1 MIGNCCERRITPD
14 DNGIYIKANGWVRRG
29 QTVMIRKIA
38 MYALVKTGGK
48 QYRVAK
54 DDTILV
60 ERIAADEGAE
70 VILNDIVMLADGDK
84 VTIGTPKVEGAAVS
98 ATVMRQT
105 RGPKIIIFRRKR
117 RKNHRRTQGHRQDLT
132 LLKINDIAEDA
143 KKLRQRNRSQN
154 GSEKSRDHDRKR
166 REKASSEKSCG
177 EKASA
182 KSRRRE
188 KASRKESGKERLNTT
203 PHCGMNKM
211 KGVELWHIKKQVVAP
226 ETVAIRL
233 VVVLV

>member
-1 MIGNCCERRITPD
+1 
-14 DNGIYIKANGWVRRG
+14 
-29 QTVMIRKIA
+29 

-60 ERIAADEGAE
+60 ERIAAEEGAE

-84 VTIGTPKVEGAAVS
+84 VKIGTPKVDGAAVS

-143 KKLRQRNRSQN
+143 RKLTPAKPAAKKAATTSKSAAKKLAP
-154 GSEKSRDHDRKR
+154 
-166 REKASSEKSCG
+166 KAAAAKKPAAK
-177 EKASA
+177 KAA
-182 KSRRRE
+182 K
-188 KASRKESGKERLNTT
+188 KD
-203 PHCGMNKM
+203 
-211 KGVELWHIKKQVVAP
+211 
-226 ETVAIRL
+226 
-233 VVVLV
+233 

>member
-1 MIGNCCERRITPD
+1 MIGNCRERRITLTTTVSTKKPMA
-14 DNGIYIKANGWVRRG
+14 GVRRG

-48 QYRVAK
+48 QYRVSK

-84 VTIGTPKVEGAAVS
+84 VTVGTPKVEGAAVS

-143 KKLRQRNRSQN
+143 KKLTPA
-154 GSEKSRDHDRKR
+154 KPAAK
-166 REKASSEKSCG
+166 KAATTTESAAKKPAAKKPAAKKPAPKVAAAKKPAAK
-177 EKASA
+177 KAA
-182 KSRRRE
+182 K
-188 KASRKESGKERLNTT
+188 KD
-203 PHCGMNKM
+203 
-211 KGVELWHIKKQVVAP
+211 
-226 ETVAIRL
+226 
-233 VVVLV
+233 

>member
-1 MIGNCCERRITPD
+1 
-14 DNGIYIKANGWVRRG
+14 
-29 QTVMIRKIA
+29 MIRKIA

-60 ERIAADEGAE
+60 ERIAAEEGAE
-70 VILNDIVMLADGDK
+70 VILNDIVMLGDGDK
-84 VTIGTPKVEGAAVS
+84 VTIGTPNVDGAAVS

-143 KKLRQRNRSQN
+143 KKLAPA
-154 GSEKSRDHDRKR
+154 KPAAK
-166 REKASSEKSCG
+166 KAAPKVDDATKPVAK
-177 EKASA
+177 KAAPKAAAA
-182 KSRRRE
+182 KKPAAK
-188 KASRKESGKERLNTT
+188 KAA
-203 PHCGMNKM
+203 
-211 KGVELWHIKKQVVAP
+211 KKD
-226 ETVAIRL
+226 
-233 VVVLV
+233 

>member
-1 MIGNCCERRITPD
+1 
-14 DNGIYIKANGWVRRG
+14 
-29 QTVMIRKIA
+29 

-60 ERIAADEGAE
+60 ERIAAEEGDQ
-70 VILNDIVMLADGDK
+70 VVLDNIIMLGDGDK
-84 VTIGTPKVEGAAVS
+84 VTVGTPNVEGAGVS

-143 KKLRQRNRSQN
+143 KKLAAPKVAAKKAAAPKTVAAPKA
-154 GSEKSRDHDRKR
+154 EAAPKADAAPKKAAPKKAAAK
-166 REKASSEKSCG
+166 KASDAAPK
-177 EKASA
+177 KAAPKKAAA
-182 KSRRRE
+182 K
-188 KASRKESGKERLNTT
+188 
-203 PHCGMNKM
+203 
-211 KGVELWHIKKQVVAP
+211 KK
-226 ETVAIRL
+226 
-233 VVVLV
+233 

>member
-1 MIGNCCERRITPD
+1 M
-14 DNGIYIKANGWVRRG
+14 
-29 QTVMIRKIA
+29 IA

-60 ERIAADEGAE
+60 ERLAATEGE
-70 VILNDIVMLADGDK
+70 QVILNDVVVLGDGDK
-84 VTIGTPKVEGAAVS
+84 VTIGTPLVNGAAVS

-143 KKLRQRNRSQN
+143 SKLKPAAKAAPAKKAAA
-154 GSEKSRDHDRKR
+154 
-166 REKASSEKSCG
+166 KADATK
-177 EKASA
+177 KAAAPKAAATKKAPA
-182 KSRRRE
+182 K
-188 KASRKESGKERLNTT
+188 KAA
-203 PHCGMNKM
+203 P
-211 KGVELWHIKKQVVAP
+211 KKA
-226 ETVAIRL
+226 AKK
-233 VVVLV
+233 